1 MSRFALVFAMF
12 GLLACSGRETAERV
26 DAQTPPPVSSQGAA
40 DAEAAAPAAA
50 PSSVDPQVAGCL
62 DLVRRSEFQAALDA
76 CLAALDAHP
85 ENAEVKSAL
94 ARAQAETAAQ
104 QAAAETADQVASDI
118 KEAARVPAPSK
129 P

>member
-1 MSRFALVFAMF
+1 MSRFAVALALFA
-12 GLLACSGRETAERV
+12 LLACGGRETADRV
-26 DAQTPPPVSSQGAA
+26 DAEAPPVSSRGEEG
-40 DAEAAAPAAA
+40 EAAVPAAAA
-50 PSSVDPQVAGCL
+50 PSSVDPQVASCL
-62 DLVRRSEFQAALDA
+62 DLVRQAEFQAALDA

-104 QAAAETADQVASDI
+104 QAAAETADQLASDL
-118 KEAARVPAPSK
+118 KEAARVPSQPQ